1 MQFKCVVLALMFGV
15 SASSSPAAE
24 VQSFSFRK
32 SFPAASSSAL
42 DVRTT
47 NGKITVTVG
56 AGDTI
61 DVRGTATV
69 KAGFNVPA
77 DAVDLARSLAASP
90 PIRQDGR
97 TLRLEPPPPA
107 IEPAVTLAY
116 EVTIPA
122 TLNVRS
128 SSDSGE
134 TRITG
139 VAGTLDVH
147 TQSAAIA
154 LASLGGKVTC
164 TTGSG
169 DVDVSGTTSDI
180 SITTASSAISA
191 RDLGAGLKVD
201 TGSGS
206 VDATF
211 RGKGDADIRTNSSA
225 ITVSGLNGG
234 LKATTGSGR
243 VIVEGTPVRDWFV
256 TTSSSAIDAR
266 VPAAVGLSL
275 DLTSRSGSVKVDG
288 AAVHGTIDKRR
299 VRGDVAGGGPTV
311 HLQSGSG
318 ALHVI
323 VGVGP

>member
-1 MQFKCVVLALMFGV
+1 MHVKHVVPALAFAV
-15 SASSSPAAE
+15 SLLSAPAEA
-24 VQSFSFRK
+24 QSFSFSR
-32 SFPAASSSAL
+32 SFPAVSATTL

-47 NGKITVTVG
+47 NGKITVRVG
-56 AGDTI
+56 TGNTI
-61 DVRGTATV
+61 EIRGTATV
-69 KAGFNVPA
+69 KAGVNVPV

-90 PIRQDGR
+90 PIRQDGL
-97 TLRLEPPPPA
+97 TLRLEPPPTTT
-107 IEPAVTLAY
+107 IEHAVTLAY
-116 EVTIPA
+116 EVAMPA
-122 TLNVRS
+122 TINVTS

-139 VAGTLDVH
+139 VTGTVNVH
-147 TQSAAIA
+147 TQSAAIW

-169 DVDVSGTTSDI
+169 GVEVSGTSDDL

-191 RDLGAGLKVD
+191 RDVGANLKVD
-201 TGSGS
+201 TNSGR
-206 VDATF
+206 VDASF

-225 ITVSGLNGG
+225 ITLSGLNGG
-234 LKATTGSGR
+234 LRAATGSGH
-243 VIVEGTPVRDWFV
+243 VVVDGTPARDWAV

-266 VPAAVGLSL
+266 VPTAIGLTL
-275 DLTSRSGSVKVDG
+275 DLSSRSGSVKVDG
-288 AAVHGTIDKRR
+288 AVVKGAIDKRR
-299 VRGDVAGGGPTV
+299 VHGDIAGGGPTV